1 VTFTISSP
9 APWLKADGR
18 KLLAFVAAVRHD
30 IRDLRPRDMIDLQS
44 FLWVQVRTNIPTDA
58 GSVGRKSGASQR
70 SLSNN

>member
-1 VTFTISSP
+1 
-9 APWLKADGR
+9 
-18 KLLAFVAAVRHD
+18 LAFVAAVRHD